1 MGTANSISNSDG
13 SFLRPLFCVLCV
25 ENRFYRKSFGFLAQ
39 VTAGYTWCSLLES
52 LCPPTKSVTR
62 INLDESAVKI
72 WMAPGKGLIARSS
85 LNVVRG
91 ARCISPATLKQQRV
105 CLTHVAF
112 VCDKT
117 SIQVYLLHVTIGN
130 EAVLQL
136 YIQREIEPQL
146 FSNVYSV
153 RRKSARVDAG
163 YMAVIIALLGKILKP
178 FLGTVQPIL
187 LMDALPARV
196 AQTVFRAAA
205 RCGFWVVVV
214 PAKLTWLIQPAD
226 THAFYKYKMYLKKR
240 YLEARARSAE
250 GELQLREV
258 LMAMNDGVR
267 YAFQAH
273 DRSKAFDGNGF
284 GHQQRLLRTTVMQE
298 AGSTMPVVIPPNG
311 PNLSQLRS
319 IWPSGGDVPLDD
331 VFAPFLTSPDDVATS
346 DDVHSAAR
354 RAAPR
359 AAGPLSEGEPWL
371 ERVRPKRCGSSVFP
385 PAYEVDGDSLARD
398 AGASGSAALP
408 MREAALPPA
417 LARAARAPQRVARPI
432 AASRRSAPPSAPPR
446 PEPTA
451 C

>member
-1 MGTANSISNSDG
+1 MPGERLTRDVCRAKVTLAKRHHPQFCSAP
-13 SFLRPLFCVLCV
+13 RPLCVLRSTEKGGHLTAPKWGLPIVFLTVMDRFCDPFFCVLCV

-105 CLTHVAF
+105 CLTHFVF

-226 THAFYKYKMYLKKR
+226 THAFYTYKLYFKSGTWKPGPDL
-240 YLEARARSAE
+240 
-250 GELQLREV
+250 LRESCSY
-258 LMAMNDGVR
+258 G
-267 YAFQAH
+267 
-273 DRSKAFDGNGF
+273 K
-284 GHQQRLLRTTVMQE
+284 
-298 AGSTMPVVIPPNG
+298 
-311 PNLSQLRS
+311 
-319 IWPSGGDVPLDD
+319 
-331 VFAPFLTSPDDVATS
+331 
-346 DDVHSAAR
+346 
-354 RAAPR
+354 
-359 AAGPLSEGEPWL
+359 
-371 ERVRPKRCGSSVFP
+371 C
-385 PAYEVDGDSLARD
+385 
-398 AGASGSAALP
+398 
-408 MREAALPPA
+408 
-417 LARAARAPQRVARPI
+417 
-432 AASRRSAPPSAPPR
+432 
-446 PEPTA
+446 
-451 C
+451 